1 MVTTKATSKGQ
12 VVIPAELR
20 KKYNIR
26 KGTRL
31 AISAGEGNVILVRP
45 VPDDPVEASRG
56 ILKGKNS
63 LTRAL
68 LKDRAE
74 EAKRG

>member
-1 MVTTKATSKGQ
+1 MVITKATSKGQ

-31 AISAGEGNVILVRP
+31 AISAGEGNVILLIP

-68 LKDRAE
+68 LKERAE